1 MRGGGWIGAIWEESP
16 MVVLSLACGVYGER
30 LVRAIAAAVV

>member
-1 MRGGGWIGAIWEESP
+1 MRGGGWIGASWEES
-16 MVVLSLACGVYGER
+16 VVLSLACGVYGER